1 MTNQPQKKTRRQT
14 LEEIVAAQ
22 PADAF
27 ARYGLALDCMNNGE
41 SAAADAHFRKLLEFN
56 PGYIPAYLMYGQ
68 LLIRDSR
75 LEDARRVLESGIAA
89 AAKAGNSHARSEM
102 EGLLAELP

>member
-1 MTNQPQKKTRRQT
+1 MTNQPPKKTRRQA

-27 ARYGLALDCMNNGE
+27 ARYGLALDFMNAGE
-41 SAAADAHFRKLLEFN
+41 GAAADGHFRKLIELN
-56 PGYIPAYLMYGQ
+56 PAYVPAYLMYAQ
-68 LLIRDSR
+68 LLIRESR
-75 LEDARRVLESGIAA
+75 SEDARQILQSGIAA
-89 AAKAGNSHARSEM
+89 AIAAGNSHARSEL